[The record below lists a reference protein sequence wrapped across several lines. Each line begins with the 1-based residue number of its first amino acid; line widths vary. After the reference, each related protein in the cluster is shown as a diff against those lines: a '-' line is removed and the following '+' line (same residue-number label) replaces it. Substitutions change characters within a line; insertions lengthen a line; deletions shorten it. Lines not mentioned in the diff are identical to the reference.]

1 MSVLRVNKIIDE
13 AGTGPVEFTNGVT
26 FPDGVAL
33 PENLSINSTTGV
45 VTTANANFTNS
56 FVVGVV
62 TATSPFQGSGVGITN
77 VTGTSSGK
85 VIGIFLIS

>member
-1 MSVLRVNKIIDE
+1 MSVLRVNKIINE

-26 FPDGVAL
+26 FPDGVNP
-33 PENLSINSTTGV
+33 PEDISINSNTGV
-45 VTTANANFTNS
+45 VTATNAVLTNS

-62 TATSPFQGSGVGITN
+62 TATSPFQGNGAGLTG
-77 VTGTSSGK
+77 VTGTTNGK